1 MKIAKFVLIST
12 LATLSIASANAATM
26 FNATIDASQIVGG
39 SKSTGTG
46 TATATLVGGPGNYSF
61 QYSAEFTGFDFG
73 ALMVPYVR
81 DGLLLDNLSPSA
93 SATATTPETGDDVQN
108 FHIHLGATG
117 FTGGVVY
124 SVRQPDRENGTD
136 PVIELLA
143 NGNARITGSWDLA
156 DGNPLTPGT
165 NTGVGSLESFWAPV
179 MLAAQPG
186 QAIGLY
192 FDIHT
197 NDFPGSAIRGQI
209 TAVPEPGSIALMFAG
224 LGALAA
230 VARRRKV

>member
-1 MKIAKFVLIST
+1 MKIAKLALIST

-39 SKSTGTG
+39 STSPGTG
-46 TATATLVGGPGNYSF
+46 FGTATLVGGPGTWSF
-61 QYSAEFTGFDFG
+61 QYDVTFEGFDFG
-73 ALMVPYVR
+73 ALMLPYVR
-81 DGLLLDNLSPSA
+81 DGELLANTSPSA
-93 SATATTPETGDDVQN
+93 FATTAATGDDVQN
-108 FHIHLGATG
+108 FHIHLGAPG
-117 FTGGVVY
+117 LTGGVVY

-156 DGNPLTPGT
+156 DGNPATPGT